1 MKKRK
6 AIQLTIEFFVD
17 LFSLVIA
24 TGISYAISL
33 WIDKIP
39 TLDREETLT
48 YFVLMFV
55 AYCLIFF
62 GFSNSLDLTKRD
74 RLMETVSVIRNS
86 LLIFMTFAVLLMLA
100 KNKLITSRYLFVL
113 SLAFFIGFS
122 LLNRY
127 ISKHVML
134 FHSANLKFVNLAGVI
149 TIYDRAE
156 EYTSKLDEDWLRRIK
171 GIVLIDAHKKSGSY
185 YCKVGSENAAKE
197 KRVSNINGI
206 PVVANLTGVLDWVRS
221 ESLDEVFIN
230 VPYKYEKSVDRIAE
244 EIESMGVTVHINL
257 PSLEHYIDNSEFDN
271 VELTVAGGYPTATL
285 TAAPPLSFSAGI
297 MKRSFDIFGGLVG
310 SIISLPIILITAVP
324 LLIESPGP
332 LIFKQQRVGKN
343 GRIFN
348 IYKLRS
354 MYTDAEK
361 RKAELMANNKM
372 SGFMFK
378 MDNDPRITKV
388 GKFIRKTSIDE
399 LPQFWNV
406 LKGDMSLVGTRP
418 PTIDEFDK
426 YESHHK
432 RRLSMRPGITGMWQV
447 SGRSD
452 IQNFEDVVR
461 LDCEYIDNWSP
472 ALDLKILFKTVWVV
486 LKGSGAE

>member
-100 KNKLITSRYLFVL
+100 KNKLIISRYLFVL

-134 FHSANLKFVNLAGVI
+134 FHSANSKFVNLAGVI

-185 YCKVGSENAAKE
+185 YCKVGSEM
-197 KRVSNINGI
+197 R
-206 PVVANLTGVLDWVRS
+206 
-221 ESLDEVFIN
+221 
-230 VPYKYEKSVDRIAE
+230 
-244 EIESMGVTVHINL
+244 
-257 PSLEHYIDNSEFDN
+257 
-271 VELTVAGGYPTATL
+271 
-285 TAAPPLSFSAGI
+285 
-297 MKRSFDIFGGLVG
+297 
-310 SIISLPIILITAVP
+310 
-324 LLIESPGP
+324 
-332 LIFKQQRVGKN
+332 Q
-343 GRIFN
+343 
-348 IYKLRS
+348 
-354 MYTDAEK
+354 K
-361 RKAELMANNKM
+361 RK
-372 SGFMFK
+372 
-378 MDNDPRITKV
+378 
-388 GKFIRKTSIDE
+388 
-399 LPQFWNV
+399 
-406 LKGDMSLVGTRP
+406 
-418 PTIDEFDK
+418 EF
-426 YESHHK
+426 
-432 RRLSMRPGITGMWQV
+432 RT
-447 SGRSD
+447 
-452 IQNFEDVVR
+452 
-461 LDCEYIDNWSP
+461 
-472 ALDLKILFKTVWVV
+472 
-486 LKGSGAE
+486 